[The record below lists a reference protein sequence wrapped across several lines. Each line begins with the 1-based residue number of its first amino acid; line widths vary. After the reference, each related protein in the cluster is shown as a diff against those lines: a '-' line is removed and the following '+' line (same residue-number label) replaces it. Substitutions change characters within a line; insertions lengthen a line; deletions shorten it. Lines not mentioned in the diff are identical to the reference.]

1 MEIKYRIKKE
11 ILMSVSSNWD
21 KPYIEERYYPMV
33 NFGFMRWY
41 YLSDDLHSFTYTENK
56 QHAYWCYHKPNVEKA
71 IAEYNAYWKY
81 KANKDNPEPSEYNG
95 IQYFYDEETE
105 EVDINQTV
113 NSCVI
118 CKGFEFPTKGK
129 VDQETRE
136 TLIKAYQRIVE
147 EDLQDCKE
155 ED

>member
-81 KANKDNPEPSEYNG
+81 KANKNNPEPSEYNG

-118 CKGFEFPTKGK
+118 CKGIELPTKGK
-129 VDQETRE
+129 VDQETKE
-136 TLIKAYQRIVE
+136 VLINAYQRIVE